1 MSAVLTTDYKKAK
14 ADINEHGYCLIEG
27 ALPPEKLDMMVR
39 VKNVPIDQNLVNA
52 IPAEHRYWIK
62 KLGIGG
68 TMDCDGDGRG
78 TRSCWC
84 RGRTD
89 RCPCPADRSRSYS

>member
-1 MSAVLTTDYKKAK
+1 MDVSGRVVWA
-14 ADINEHGYCLIEG
+14 EG
-27 ALPPEKLDMMVR
+27 GLRIRKLALAPILSSYARQSVAEPPEKLDMMVR

-68 TMDCDGDGRG
+68 TMDCDGRVLLGITDGQALTG
-78 TRSCWC
+78 
-84 RGRTD
+84 
-89 RCPCPADRSRSYS
+89 PAKLVFP